1 MFALRIV
8 DIDKKKLTLAKNE
21 INIYVCI
28 LKIKNNLFGLGCECE
43 IQLFSIKNIKSQS
56 KFIRKIK
63 SKDSYVMAIR
73 KLQNK
78 NQIIS
83 VN

>member
-43 IQLFSIKNIKSQS
+43 I
-56 KFIRKIK
+56 
-63 SKDSYVMAIR
+63 
-73 KLQNK
+73 
-78 NQIIS
+78 
-83 VN
+83 